1 MLLEKKSGAKNEH
14 IRIDNYF
21 LSCILITFRDTDD
34 SGKQCDLHL
43 EGGEPAL
50 ELVDGLAGLPQEQRD
65 GGRGHTGLHRQPAY
79 LHRQRHQIVSQDD

>member
-1 MLLEKKSGAKNEH
+1 MTAVNSVP
-14 IRIDNYF
+14 
-21 LSCILITFRDTDD
+21 
-34 SGKQCDLHL
+34 LHL

-79 LHRQRHQIVSQDD
+79 LHRRNAVYDHWRNS